1 MGLTYP
7 SQHGCMTSALSQ
19 VIAHALGT
27 QNINVTIHGLA
38 VATATNPD
46 PVRTYATVGAI
57 ESQLVDAR
65 VWIGFHYRHS
75 VIVGE
80 NLGNSVAAW
89 TLDRFFLP
97 KGDDREGDED

>member
-1 MGLTYP
+1 MR
-7 SQHGCMTSALSQ
+7 SAPKISMSRS
-19 VIAHALGT
+19 
-27 QNINVTIHGLA
+27 
-38 VATATNPD
+38 TAWRWRLP
-46 PVRTYATVGAI
+46 RTRTRCVHATVGAI